1 MRDTELT
8 HKTDKLELTRFC
20 RHLTVPDTEVF
31 DETIYWECDRTPG
44 EADL

>member
-1 MRDTELT
+1 M
-8 HKTDKLELTRFC
+8 ELTRFC

-31 DETIYWECDRTPG
+31 DETIDWEWEWEWEWTTR